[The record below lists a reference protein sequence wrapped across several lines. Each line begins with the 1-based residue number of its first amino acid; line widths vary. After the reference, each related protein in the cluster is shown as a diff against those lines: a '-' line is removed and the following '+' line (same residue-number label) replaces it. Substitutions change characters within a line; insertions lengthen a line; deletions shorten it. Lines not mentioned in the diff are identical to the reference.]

1 MISTAYTRAL
11 NLLFRQRMHYYNGL
25 TIYPRSFLLSKPI
38 TTYGFGFQAEALL
51 RAIYQGLSFLEVA
64 IPIDERTAG
73 RSKAVTFKNIASVLK
88 TVARTFWRLRVDR
101 RGRGPVVVGVPV
113 GAPTPGVA
121 TGPFPSPMT
130 LIVTGASSGIGAA
143 LVSALFADGHRLFVC
158 ARRGDRL
165 DEVTRN
171 GKLAQARVCDVS
183 DEAQVEAFIA
193 WVKMM
198 TPHVDALLNCAG
210 GFGAIGP
217 IGVSSS
223 DEWFHTVRVNLFGTY
238 LMIKHALP
246 LLLGAAAPRIVNFSG
261 GGAFSPFP
269 NYSAY
274 SCSKAAVVRLT
285 ECLAAE
291 LAPQGVAVNAIAPG
305 FVATAAHQATM
316 EAGIDRA
323 GALHYRRTKAILEG
337 GGVSIEH
344 VVECVQTLLSE
355 EMLGLT
361 GKTISTNFDPWRTDA
376 FKLRL
381 QDITRSDLY
390 TMRRLNIVNLPEG
403 SLKKTLAEAW
413 ASHGTQA

>member
-1 MISTAYTRAL
+1 
-11 NLLFRQRMHYYNGL
+11 
-25 TIYPRSFLLSKPI
+25 
-38 TTYGFGFQAEALL
+38 
-51 RAIYQGLSFLEVA
+51 
-64 IPIDERTAG
+64 
-73 RSKAVTFKNIASVLK
+73 
-88 TVARTFWRLRVDR
+88 
-101 RGRGPVVVGVPV
+101 
-113 GAPTPGVA
+113 APTSGVA

-246 LLLGAAAPRIVNFSG
+246 LLLGAAAPRIVNCSG

-344 VVECVQTLLSE
+344 VGECVAALPPAVARV
-355 EMLGLT
+355 
-361 GKTISTNFDPWRTDA
+361 STV
-376 FKLRL
+376 K
-381 QDITRSDLY
+381 
-390 TMRRLNIVNLPEG
+390 RRLRPRRAVGLGSAPVFVAVHLWAPPGLGVLPVA
-403 SLKKTLAEAW
+403 LAESAR
-413 ASHGTQA
+413 ALDLAFGLLLFPAGFFGGILQVYNLADRG